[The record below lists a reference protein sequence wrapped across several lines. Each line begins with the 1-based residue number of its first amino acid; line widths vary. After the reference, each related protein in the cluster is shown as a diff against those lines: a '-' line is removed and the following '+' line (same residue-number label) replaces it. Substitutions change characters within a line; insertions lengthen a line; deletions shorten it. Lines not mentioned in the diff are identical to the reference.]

1 MSEHTESNP
10 KKDALSYAVTL
21 SVLLVLTIITVG
33 ASYLDFGSGN
43 VVIALVIA
51 TIKASLVGLIF
62 MHLLH
67 DKPIDGLVLVAG
79 FLLLSLFLGFC
90 FIDIDSRG
98 DLQPANVKAPVVVP
112 AKPAAPAAP
121 AAKHE

>member
-1 MSEHTESNP
+1 MSEHTHANP
-10 KKDALSYAVTL
+10 KREIVSYAVTL
-21 SVLLVLTIITVG
+21 IALLILTFITVG

-51 TIKASLVGLIF
+51 TVKASLVGLIF

-67 DKPIDGLVLVAG
+67 DKPIDGLILVAG

-98 DLQPANVKAPVVVP
+98 NLEPANVKTPVAVP
-112 AKPAAPAAP
+112 AAKPAAPP
-121 AAKHE
+121 AEQK